1 MALAIA
7 ILIWLLAITITAV
20 FLGNFGGSF
29 PPLASNFSQI
39 DKQFSLTLTITGT
52 AFLLSHFLL
61 GYFIFKYQEKKSSIA
76 KYHLG
81 NLRLEIAYG
90 ILLVIVFITLA
101 ATSQNI
107 WNKIYSSTPK
117 NPIEIEAVAKQFEWQ
132 FRYPGS
138 DNQFGKIDLA
148 QIEKDS
154 NPLGLDKNDPD
165 GRDDILTGS
174 ELIVPLGESIR
185 LYLRSQDVIHSF
197 FVPNLRVKQDVM
209 PGMLMK
215 LDFQA
220 TRLGEYEIACAEL
233 CGLGHYRMKAK
244 LKVVSKEDF
253 TLWLKNNAK
262 NDKN

>member
-7 ILIWLLAITITAV
+7 ILIWLLAIVITA
-20 FLGNFGGSF
+20 FFSFGWSF

-39 DKQFSLTLTITGT
+39 DKQFSLTLIITGIV
-52 AFLLSHFLL
+52 FLLSHLLL
-61 GYFIFKYQEKKSSIA
+61 GYFILKYQEKKSSIA
-76 KYHLG
+76 KYYLG

-90 ILLVIVFITLA
+90 TLLIVIFITLA

-107 WNKIYSSTPK
+107 WNKIYSANPK
-117 NPIEIEAVAKQFEWQ
+117 NPLEIEAVAKQFEWQ
-132 FRYPGS
+132 FRYAGS
-138 DNQFGKIDLA
+138 DNVFGKIDLT
-148 QIEKDS
+148 QIEKDN

-165 GRDDILTGS
+165 GNDDILTGS
-174 ELIVPLGESIR
+174 ELVVPLGESIR

-215 LDFQA
+215 LHFQA
-220 TRLGEYEIACAEL
+220 TKIGEYEIASAEL

-253 TLWLKNNAK
+253 DTWLKNNAK
-262 NDKN
+262 K

>member
-7 ILIWLLAITITAV
+7 ILIWLLAITITAL
-20 FLGNFGGSF
+20 FFFGSSF
-29 PPLASNFSQI
+29 PALASNFSQI
-39 DKQFSLTLTITGT
+39 DNQFSLTLIITGI
-52 AFLLSHFLL
+52 AFLLSHLLL
-61 GYFIFKYQEKKSSIA
+61 GYFILKYQEKKSSIA

-81 NLRLEIAYG
+81 NLRLEIAYA
-90 ILLVIVFITLA
+90 LLLIVIFITLA

-117 NPIEIEAVAKQFEWQ
+117 NPLEIEAVAKQFEWQ
-132 FRYPGS
+132 FRYHGS
-138 DNQFGKIDLA
+138 DNKFGRIDLT
-148 QIEKDS
+148 QIEKDN

-165 GRDDILTGS
+165 GNDDILTGS
-174 ELIVPLGESIR
+174 ELVVPLGESIR

-215 LDFQA
+215 LHFQA
-220 TRLGEYEIACAEL
+220 TKIGEYEIACAEL

-253 TLWLKNNAK
+253 AVWLRNNTK